1 MIRDIATALNFLH
14 KRGIAHRD
22 LKPENILCE
31 HYDKGTVGICCD
43 GGTNGALSYSFQPL
57 AVVVLMKTSL
67 SCLEKVPD
75 EEEARQEE

>member
-1 MIRDIATALNFLH
+1 MTSSLRTSSVSIMTKVRQ
-14 KRGIAHRD
+14 G
-22 LKPENILCE
+22 
-31 HYDKGTVGICCD
+31 YVVM

>member
-31 HYDKGTVGICCD
+31 HYDKGTTGYVAM
-43 GGTNGALSYSFQPL
+43 GGTNGSLPYSFQPL
-57 AVVVLMKTSL
+57 AVAVLMKTSL

-75 EEEARQEE
+75 EEEAREEE